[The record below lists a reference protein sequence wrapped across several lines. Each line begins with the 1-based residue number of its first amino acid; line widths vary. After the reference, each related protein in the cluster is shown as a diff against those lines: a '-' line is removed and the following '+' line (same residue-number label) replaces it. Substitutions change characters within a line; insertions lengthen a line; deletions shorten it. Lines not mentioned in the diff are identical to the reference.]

1 MMSIITRGSDCSK
14 YVIKYRKDF
23 SCFGG
28 LGLKSRSI
36 LIYKDIPI
44 NQNPIIMSLRVF
56 TLLEVYT
63 EKITQVGIEKKNSFK
78 N

>member
-63 EKITQVGIEKKNSFK
+63 EKITQVDIEKKNSFK